1 MHYRATSLHVIN
13 NIVNLT
19 WIWRLTSN
27 VIENNCTYTNLGA
40 AMQWVFS
47 YNIMTYITCDW
58 LNLSILYFYIIFFI
72 LYFLYYILLF
82 LYYKNILYFY
92 FYFLFFIFIVIFY
105 FLYFFQ
111 YKTVDDGASMRWVFE
126 QLNVRTFTNIGCFKQ
141 VATSARIKIIQLL
154 IMKCQWEVTLPC
166 SEFFSFNIMIDFT
179 IQYYIFVFIFLFFIF
194 LYDIFILY
202 FILYFYII
210 FFFNIQLSTTVPP
223 CGEFSN

>member
-92 FYFLFFIFIVIFY
+92 FYFY
-105 FLYFFQ
+105 FL
-111 YKTVDDGASMRWVFE
+111 
-126 QLNVRTFTNIGCFKQ
+126 
-141 VATSARIKIIQLL
+141 
-154 IMKCQWEVTLPC
+154 
-166 SEFFSFNIMIDFT
+166 
-179 IQYYIFVFIFLFFIF
+179 FLS
-194 LYDIFILY
+194 LY
-202 FILYFYII
+202 FIFYI
-210 FFFNIQLSTTVPP
+210 FFNTKLSTMAPA
-223 CGEFSN
+223 CGEFSNNWTYERSLTLGVLNRLQHPLE